1 MKSVVSAA
9 LAAAILVTPAL
20 ADHHGQDADKKAI
33 EAAVMDYFEGQG
45 ERSEERLTRAFYGA
59 TAQMV
64 GITKAENGGTDVRS
78 WAMSEII
85 PQWSQGEPG
94 TAERKG
100 EILSMNIA
108 DGRLATV
115 MFDSDGRFYDALT
128 LAKIDGEWK
137 IVQKVFI
144 RQDQ

>member
-1 MKSVVSAA
+1 MLMTLATAACWVSL
-9 LAAAILVTPAL
+9 LAPAL
-20 ADHHGQDADKKAI
+20 AEERTMEADRQAI

-45 ERSEERLTRAFYGA
+45 ERSAERLNRAFHA
-59 TAQMV
+59 ETAQMV
-64 GITKAENGGTDVRS
+64 GVLSAEDGGTEIRS
-78 WAMSEII
+78 WAMRETIPRWSE
-85 PQWSQGEPG
+85 GEPS

-115 MFDSDGRFYDALT
+115 MFDSDGRFFDALT